1 MEQESI
7 FRQLAMT
14 AHLNL
19 GIPFPQLILSM
30 VTLPGKVWLMANM
43 FLLELLEIR
52 FVKTS
57 SPVFA
62 NPCQAS
68 SGSQHCL
75 HKKDSWSSCGDNGK
89 SNTRGR
95 YQKWDHLH
103 CCPSILS
110 AELNLGEEESSRV
123 TWPKGKSWSD
133 SPTHPKV
140 RWRTWLV
147 PKYTKSHLA
156 SLTSCSLVRADL

>member
-1 MEQESI
+1 MQH
-7 FRQLAMT
+7 T

-19 GIPFPQLILSM
+19 GTPFPQLILSM
-30 VTLPGKVWLMANM
+30 VTLPAKCWLMANM
-43 FLLELLEIR
+43 FLSELLEIR

-57 SPVFA
+57 RPVFA
-62 NPCQAS
+62 NPSQAS

-75 HKKDSWSSCGDNGK
+75 HKIIIDRAVAIIAIMQDDD
-89 SNTRGR
+89 T
-95 YQKWDHLH
+95 YQQWDHLH

-110 AELNLGEEESSRV
+110 AELNLGEEEWSRV
-123 TWPKGKSWSD
+123 SWPKGKSWSD

-140 RWRTWLV
+140 SWRTWLV
-147 PKYTKSHLA
+147 LNYTKPHLP